1 MSHSADRDDVERLAD
16 TVTWKVLKD
25 LSDRAGVPEWLGS
38 ERDGAAASVHR
49 ELSRYVVLPALKEAD
64 ERARI
69 VAWCRTCA
77 ANNGLLG
84 GTSALREVK
93 SLTDRDARM
102 FAFIADAVERGD
114 HLTPIRKD
122 ATDE

>member
-1 MSHSADRDDVERLAD
+1 
-16 TVTWKVLKD
+16 
-25 LSDRAGVPEWLGS
+25 
-38 ERDGAAASVHR
+38 
-49 ELSRYVVLPALKEAD
+49 LKEAD

-102 FAFIADAVERGD
+102 FAFIADAIERGD
-114 HLTPIRKD
+114 HAANAVAPVTPTGDGRD
-122 ATDE
+122 RR